1 VSAAEAQ
8 GAGGAIPV
16 LATAGP
22 VDRPPFRFAYRTRVG
37 FDETDAQGIVYYGR
51 YMPYFDR
58 ARVEYLRF
66 LGLLTHGARR
76 DFVMR
81 AQHVDYLAPARFD
94 DALEVLVRVR
104 RLGASSV
111 TWSFAAHDVESG
123 RPMVTA
129 EQTMV
134 QIDLAKRR
142 PLRIDD
148 HYRTLVGGFE
158 PALEG

>member
-1 VSAAEAQ
+1 VSEPAPAAPALA
-8 GAGGAIPV
+8 AGGP
-16 LATAGP
+16 LE
-22 VDRPPFRFAYRTRVG
+22 RPPFRFAYRTRVG

-58 ARVEYLRF
+58 ARVEYLRH
-66 LGLLTHGARR
+66 LGLLGSRGGS

-104 RLGASSV
+104 RLGRTSV
-111 TWSFAAHDVESG
+111 TWAFAAHNLASG
-123 RPMVTA
+123 RLLVTA

-134 QIDLAKRR
+134 QIDLADRR
-142 PLRIDD
+142 PRRIDER
-148 HYRTLVGGFE
+148 YRALVE
-158 PALEG
+158 ELEQELEELGR